1 MQCLLLVLLDLLFEL
16 TTHMFT
22 VGLNIDT
29 RAYFTAVTIIKVIIA
44 VPRGIKIFGW
54 IALLFGEPL
63 FDLKHLLS
71 ASDTFNMSTP

>member
-1 MQCLLLVLLDLLFEL
+1 MQCLMLSFFDLLFEL

-44 VPRGIKIFGW
+44 VPKGITNFSW
-54 IALLFGEPL
+54 IATIWGALIRL
-63 FDLKHLLS
+63 
-71 ASDTFNMSTP
+71 